1 MLILQ
6 FNQLNHKRKFHFH
19 ILLPSPKTLSLIRWW
34 TFASFLDVYGHHAE
48 VQLSGF
54 DFHGV
59 LIDEVAQATETSC
72 ILAPPHTDTMEIR
85 TNWPCLFGQSSC
97 LFISKWQVG
106 QVGPYRRG
114 CCTGS
119 RCLPCC
125 HALQSLVTWYGHCCT
140 SMDPTSCFRSFQH
153 PSPPVRCFRPSE
165 SGVEESLAELKHG
178 TRIYIYIHVPKFG
191 IVQEIDPQ
199 NKP

>member
-1 MLILQ
+1 MASWLFDLFVRTLVQ
-6 FNQLNHKRKFHFH
+6 VSNPELTSHNDGKTCWFFNHKRKFHFH

-34 TFASFLDVYGHHAE
+34 KFASFLDVSGHHAE

-85 TNWPCLFGQSSC
+85 ANWPCLFGQSSC
-97 LFISKWQVG
+97 LFISQWQVG
-106 QVGPYRRG
+106 QLGPYRRG

-140 SMDPTSCFRSFQH
+140 SMDQH
-153 PSPPVRCFRPSE
+153 LVSVAFNTH
-165 SGVEESLAELKHG
+165 L
-178 TRIYIYIHVPKFG
+178 
-191 IVQEIDPQ
+191 PQ
-199 NKP
+199 SDVFVL